1 MIFYYYYY
9 MNPILIAA
17 AIIPAVILFIQVYRS
32 DKWEKEPIGLLV
44 SLALLGILA
53 TMFAMLTER
62 AGIYILSRF
71 MDSGSLAYQAVF
83 CFGVVALSE
92 EGFKYLMLR
101 RRTWRS
107 PAFNYQFD
115 GIVYSAFVSL
125 GFALWE
131 NISYV
136 LHYGLGTA
144 LLRAVTA
151 VPGHACFGV
160 FMGAWYGL
168 AKRYDSRRQPGK
180 SRACRILAL
189 LSAALLHGC
198 YDFSASFQQTS
209 YGWIFAVFVLL
220 LFLAA
225 FLLVRKASRNDRYVG

>member
-83 CFGVVALSE
+83 CFGVVAPSE

-115 GIVYSAFVSL
+115 GIVYAAFV
-125 GFALWE
+125 
-131 NISYV
+131 
-136 LHYGLGTA
+136 
-144 LLRAVTA
+144 
-151 VPGHACFGV
+151 
-160 FMGAWYGL
+160 
-168 AKRYDSRRQPGK
+168 
-180 SRACRILAL
+180 
-189 LSAALLHGC
+189 
-198 YDFSASFQQTS
+198 
-209 YGWIFAVFVLL
+209 
-220 LFLAA
+220 
-225 FLLVRKASRNDRYVG
+225 